1 MAQVTRDF
9 DKLNEPPHIPPPS
22 PTLLSKPL
30 LLDCPAP
37 PPLPR
42 ISHDEMLHTS
52 PKRSR
57 GEDHMALSIFPSLFF
72 RLFILLCFH
81 IWWEGINQSWKG
93 IIPPFSALAFRFVPP
108 PLFQL
113 LFKSLWCQGGA
124 AAASIPS
131 LHFSF
136 LFFFFLSPI
145 SLVPSWKLMKWAS
158 PSPFLSSLGLGDD
171 CQIAYT
177 AGINCE
183 RSVVV

>member
-30 LLDCPAP
+30 LLDSPAP
-37 PPLPR
+37 PPHLLR
-42 ISHDEMLHTS
+42 WDATHESEEIE
-52 PKRSR
+52 RGGSR
-57 GEDHMALSIFPSLFF
+57 GIEHFSFSLFS
-72 RLFILLCFH
+72 FIYFVVFSYLM
-81 IWWEGINQSWKG
+81 GRNQSVVKG
-93 IIPPFSALAFRFVPP
+93 HHPFFFLPLHFDSSP

-136 LFFFFLSPI
+136 LFSLSPI
-145 SLVPSWKLMKWAS
+145 SLPSWKLMKWAS
-158 PSPFLSSLGLGDD
+158 PSPFLSFSVLSSLGLGDH